1 MDEPVQ
7 RTSQPFNQ
15 TVDPSPRRPYRRLLL
30 VNPQQDAIGAE
41 FMMADTPLRLEYLAA
56 YVRPHVEHVVMVDL
70 IKEKKPLSYFLEK
83 HRPDLVGVTLNYIST
98 HRTALLVAAEA
109 KRYGADVV
117 FGGYLATALAAEFAA
132 EPDVDFVVRGE
143 GELTLR
149 ELVEGRPL
157 TDILGLSYGRDGR
170 LVHNEHRPHIEDL
183 DSLPFPER
191 HLRRHEYGLP
201 FADLDPDA
209 NTAYEMIITS
219 RGCWGRCTF
228 CTEPGM
234 SRGKQRYRSPD
245 NVIAEIEQLVALHR
259 GKRLRLHI
267 ADPNFGGNLRITHEL
282 CDKLIEFRRR
292 CKTEVNL
299 FVTVRTTTVANHPD
313 LVEKLCAAGVDY
325 VFVGMESP
333 KKEDLKLIHKGD
345 GDGEKQAQAVRFL
358 REHGAAVMSC
368 FLLGLP
374 SQTEQDVFEM
384 LDYARSL
391 ELEDAYFAVMCPLPG
406 SQLYAETKARGDL
419 LEPDHRK
426 WKLYDLV
433 IRHDHLSPE
442 KMRELCVRCNS
453 KWYDDLMLPQRY
465 RRWQRDGRKRKLHDF
480 AAKFGILVGFFEFL
494 GNNQDELSKLDT
506 YMLVKE
512 MPNPRLRAFTS
523 AHPLQDILEMD
534 RFLKILGDQKLQ
546 VTLRFTEG
554 REVSWVLEAVGGQV
568 RYVDCIAG
576 HVSDAT
582 VSILVDLQQGSPAP
596 RAVVKQ
602 ILADHASWRA
612 RLDLARLVAAV
623 ASEVGAAAATRAQA
637 RVRQQVRVA
646 GHRLEDGLG
655 WLRGALGV
663 RSKTSEPRSAA
674 PAQVEPVQTTSS
686 EPRTF
691 VRHTAQGEGLAA
703 APALTLPVEIVPP
716 IDAASA
722 PASAHTPPV

>member
-1 MDEPVQ
+1 MNSTSRNRVRLDPPVES
-7 RTSQPFNQ
+7 R
-15 TVDPSPRRPYRRLLL
+15 PRAPYRRVLL
-30 VNPQQDAIGAE
+30 VNPLQDAIGAE

-56 YVRPHVEHVVMVDL
+56 AIRPHVERVEIVDL
-70 IKEKKPLSYFLEK
+70 IKEKKPLAYFLRR

-109 KRYGADVV
+109 RRHGADVV

-132 EPDVDFVVRGE
+132 ESDVDFVVRGE

-149 ELVEGRPL
+149 ELVEGRPRE
-157 TDILGLSYGRDGR
+157 DILGLSYARDGQV
-170 LVHNEHRPHIEDL
+170 VHNDHRPHIEDL

-191 HLRRHEYGLP
+191 HLRRHRYDLP

-209 NTAYEMIITS
+209 HTAYEMIITS

-245 NVIAEIEQLVALHR
+245 NVIAEIEQLVELHR

-267 ADPNFGGNLRITHEL
+267 ADPNFGGNLRITHAL
-282 CDKLIEFRRR
+282 CDKLIEFRKR
-292 CKTEVNL
+292 CKSEVNL

-313 LVEKLCAAGVDY
+313 LVRKLCEAGVDY

-333 KKEDLKLIHKGD
+333 KKEDLRAIHKGD

-358 REHGAAVMSC
+358 REHGASVMSC

-374 SQTEQDVFEM
+374 DQTEQDIFEL

-406 SQLYAETKARGDL
+406 SRLYEETRARGDL

-433 IRHDHLSPE
+433 IRHKHFSPE

-453 KWYDDLMLPQRY
+453 KWYDDLMLPQMV
-465 RRWQRDGRKRKLHDF
+465 RRWQRDGRKRKLYDF
-480 AAKFGILVGFFEFL
+480 ASKFGILVGFFEFL
-494 GNNQDELSKLDT
+494 GNNQQELSRLDT

-512 MPNPRLRAFTS
+512 MPNPRLRAFTTE
-523 AHPLQDILEMD
+523 HPLHELFEMG
-534 RFLKILGDQKLQ
+534 RFLRLLGDQKLQ
-546 VTLRFTEG
+546 VSLLFSEG
-554 REVSWVLEAVGGQV
+554 REVSWVLEATGGKV
-568 RYVDCIAG
+568 RYVDCMAG
-576 HVSDAT
+576 HADDAT
-582 VSILVDLQQGSPAP
+582 VSIRVDLRQGSPTPAAAL
-596 RAVVKQ
+596 RR
-602 ILADHASWRA
+602 ILADHTGWRA
-612 RLDLARLVAAV
+612 RLALARLVAAV
-623 ASEVGAAAATRAQA
+623 AGEVGACLADRAEESASHRLRLAARRLGDGVAWLRSTGWWRPRAA
-637 RVRQQVRVA
+637 LRETPPRAEPLLVRPVCVQPGAPHAAVA
-646 GHRLEDGLG
+646 GMVGPEMLLADL
-655 WLRGALGV
+655 
-663 RSKTSEPRSAA
+663 PR
-674 PAQVEPVQTTSS
+674 P
-686 EPRTF
+686 
-691 VRHTAQGEGLAA
+691 
-703 APALTLPVEIVPP
+703 
-716 IDAASA
+716 
-722 PASAHTPPV
+722 SAHRGTERV